1 MILASMNACNV
12 CSETLLNF
20 SPKFLG
26 SDECLKSE
34 LKKKKK
40 TFSQRGDGLQQDK
53 IRGNQQSCENNLKNI
68 DKSYETEI
76 DDRRLN
82 RLVQRKGKYNEKYK
96 VIIKTISKER
106 YLLQ

>member
-40 TFSQRGDGLQQDK
+40 TFLKEEMVYSK
-53 IRGNQQSCENNLKNI
+53 IKLE
-68 DKSYETEI
+68 EI
-76 DDRRLN
+76 NKVVRR
-82 RLVQRKGKYNEKYK
+82 
-96 VIIKTISKER
+96 T
-106 YLLQ
+106 

>member
-34 LKKKKK
+34 FKKKKK
-40 TFSQRGDGLQQDK
+40 PFLKEEMVYSK
-53 IRGNQQSCENNLKNI
+53 IKLE
-68 DKSYETEI
+68 EF
-76 DDRRLN
+76 N
-82 RLVQRKGKYNEKYK
+82 RVVR
-96 VIIKTISKER
+96 IT
-106 YLLQ
+106 

>member
-40 TFSQRGDGLQQDK
+40 LFSK
-53 IRGNQQSCENNLKNI
+53 
-68 DKSYETEI
+68 
-76 DDRRLN
+76 RRWFIV
-82 RLVQRKGKYNEKYK
+82 R
-96 VIIKTISKER
+96 
-106 YLLQ
+106 